1 MFELT
6 RVTSFLFRILGK
18 DVPDAFF
25 LRCIYIYIYIL
36 HTHTHIY
43 IYIYMQHIA
52 ISRRLNFHSLVS
64 CILTSITNVR
74 DLDAGPSGART

>member
-18 DVPDAFF
+18 DVPDASFSQVY
-25 LRCIYIYIYIL
+25 IYIYIYYT
-36 HTHTHIY
+36 HTHTY
-43 IYIYMQHIA
+43 IYIYMQNIA

-64 CILTSITNVR
+64 CILTSITHVR
-74 DLDAGPSGART
+74 DLDAGPSGA